1 MRGQILIRLTISQII
16 LFLEIYEFK
25 QLLLVHMCLTCI
37 SLDTT
42 RYLTRELRPL
52 IKERFYFP
60 SVYRC
65 MAKNHITEAICEE
78 HPTFLVPI
86 GHWQY

>member
-1 MRGQILIRLTISQII
+1 
-16 LFLEIYEFK
+16 
-25 QLLLVHMCLTCI
+25 MCLTCI